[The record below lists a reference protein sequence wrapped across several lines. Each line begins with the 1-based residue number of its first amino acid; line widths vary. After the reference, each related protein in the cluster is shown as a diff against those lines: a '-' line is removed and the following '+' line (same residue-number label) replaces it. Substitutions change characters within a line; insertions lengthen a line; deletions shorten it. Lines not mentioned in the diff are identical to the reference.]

1 MTSALMTEISNKAI
15 TQSMA
20 IFLTVLLDKEG
31 YDKTGLQRVW
41 REVNELSDSITGR
54 FVTVTDLIKTLDDEY
69 DIVV

>member
-1 MTSALMTEISNKAI
+1 MTSALMQEISDKAI

-41 REVNELSDSITGR
+41 REVNEPSDSITGR
-54 FVTVTDLIKTLDDEY
+54 FVTVTDLIKVLDDEY

>member
-1 MTSALMTEISNKAI
+1 MTSALMKEISDKAI

-20 IFLTVLLDKEG
+20 RFLTVLLDKEG
-31 YDKTGLQRVW
+31 YDKAGLQRVW

-54 FVTVTDLIKTLDDEY
+54 FVTVTDLIETLDDEY

>member
-54 FVTVTDLIKTLDDEY
+54 FVTVTDLIKVLDDEY

>member
-20 IFLTVLLDKEG
+20 ILLTVLLDKEG

>member
-1 MTSALMTEISNKAI
+1 MTSALMTEISDKAI

>member
-1 MTSALMTEISNKAI
+1 MTSALMKEISDKAI

-31 YDKTGLQRVW
+31 YDKAGLQRVW

-54 FVTVTDLIKTLDDEY
+54 FVTVTDLIETLDDEY